1 GVTLKQAGSR
11 TVTATDTF
19 ASLITGSQTVT
30 VDPDVRTPLSETG
43 LSELTAG
50 TAQSVTVTALD
61 QFENVATGYLGTVH
75 FTGGG
80 TGAILPANHTF
91 VGGDAGVYTATNG
104 VTLKQAGSRTVTA
117 TDTFASLITGSQTVT
132 VDPDVATHL
141 GAPGQSKLK
150 VGTEPA
156 VTVTA
161 LDQFENVATGYL
173 VTVHF
178 TGDGAGAILQ
188 ANHTSLHDALPVYT
202 ATNGVTLKQAGSRTV
217 TATDTFA
224 SLITGSQT
232 VTVDPDVA

>member
-132 VDPDVATHL
+132 VDPDGKRPRLNSSLSLLTAR
-141 GAPGQSKLK
+141 AARS
-150 VGTEPA
+150 

-173 VTVHF
+173 GTVHF
-178 TGDGAGAILQ
+178 TGGVTGAILP
-188 ANHTSLHDALPVYT
+188 AHHTFLFPYT
-202 ATNGVTLKQAGSRTV
+202 TLFRSTNGVTLKQAGSRTV

-232 VTVDPDVA
+232 VTVD